1 MADNHQPPSRS
12 STSEAPP
19 TNGPIPLFDVQLRFL
34 NDSYFSF
41 FNERKRIEENYV
53 ESLLKLYKKIKSID
67 SFLDDR
73 SDMSTARVAWA
84 EVRENVERE
93 AQARQAFLHTLNSD
107 IINPLTSLKDTQER
121 TRKRIKED
129 LKESTAAYNEYAEVT
144 LPKLKLRYT
153 KKFAEVEESKRIAA
167 NPPTSPTMPTP
178 DYQGLTT
185 RSPGPTRPIVTAPQ
199 PLRAL
204 DRRPSGSAPGA
215 RNRSPSSNTAF
226 ADLAQQG
233 KKQLNTLMGFLDK
246 SGSVKESLGGRENNN
261 ALRTVRAK
269 RELEEADKDY
279 RKAVYWLETLR
290 LRRTKILESGYNS
303 LSMFVEEC
311 STTVKVALE
320 RYTDN
325 MTATTTTQTQLS
337 AHARGLVNKISPE
350 KDRNRFT
357 SYIPRSLAS
366 AIPDPILYQHGQ
378 VGECHDLVFGFSLL
392 DYATTK
398 NLPEN
403 EIPKIIKVCIAEID
417 KRGLDSEGIYRVSG
431 RHAIVQ
437 MLQHEYEKD
446 EATFQFRPKDDIY
459 AVASLLK
466 LYFRELP
473 EPVFRFSL
481 QDRIQH
487 TQDIADHHSNNFA
500 LLRSKMRRLPAVH
513 YATLKALVE
522 HLARVTANSDKN
534 KMDPKNLAIVFG
546 SVIFGEEEI
555 PKTGDLLSVQ
565 QWNDSL
571 MEDLINNAHT
581 LFFDDS
587 VQNNTHPLPAPPPGE
602 PTPVYSYGS
611 KTTKVVSIPPP
622 LRNIGIPPNS
632 EDFTPKLPPRPMNS
646 IHPFARG
653 PSSPTKE
660 RMSTDDTMGPP
671 PLPSRVGIA
680 HSQGSQAGDTTP
692 PPSTLASATSSVFET
707 DESESVNG
715 GESLT
720 RTSSIADPRSPAL
733 PVIGESESGE
743 IMKTV
748 IPSSSSERPS
758 SPHS

>member
-1 MADNHQPPSRS
+1 MADNHLPPSRS

-34 NDSYFSF
+34 SDSYLSF
-41 FNERKRIEENYV
+41 FNERKRIEETYV
-53 ESLLKLYKKIKSID
+53 DSLLKLYRKIKSID

-73 SDMSTARVAWA
+73 SDMSTARIAWA

-93 AQARQAFLHTLNSD
+93 AQARQAFLHTLISD

-129 LKESTAAYNEYAEVT
+129 LKESTSAYNEYAEVT
-144 LPKLKLRYT
+144 LPKLKTRYT

-167 NPPTSPTMPTP
+167 NPPTSPTLPTP
-178 DYQGLTT
+178 DYQALK
-185 RSPGPTRPIVTAPQ
+185 SPGPTRPTVTAPQ

-226 ADLAQQG
+226 SDLAQQG
-233 KKQLNTLMGFLDK
+233 KKQLNSLMGFLDK

-269 RELEEADKDY
+269 RELEEADKEY

-311 STTVKVALE
+311 STAVKIALE

-337 AHARGLVNKISPE
+337 AHASGLVNKISPE
-350 KDRNRFT
+350 KDRNRFA

-398 NLPEN
+398 NLPEE
-403 EIPKIIKVCIAEID
+403 EIPKIIRVCIAEID

-446 EATFQFRPKDDIY
+446 EANFQFSSKEDIY
-459 AVASLLK
+459 AVASLMK
-466 LYFRELP
+466 LYLRELP

-522 HLARVTANSDKN
+522 HLARVAANSDKN

-546 SVIFGEEEI
+546 SVIFGEDEI

-581 LFFDDS
+581 LFSEDS
-587 VQNNTHPLPAPPPGE
+587 VQNNNTHPLPAPPPGE
-602 PTPVYSYGS
+602 PAPVYSYGS
-611 KTTKVVSIPPP
+611 KTTKIVSIPPP
-622 LRNIGIPPNS
+622 LRNTGLSPNS
-632 EDFTPKLPPRPMNS
+632 EDFTPKLPPRPNHS
-646 IHPFARG
+646 IHPSARG

-660 RMSTDDTMGPP
+660 RMVVDQP
-671 PLPSRVGIA
+671 PLPSRAGPA
-680 HSQGSQAGDTTP
+680 QSPRSQAGDSTP
-692 PPSTLASATSSVFET
+692 PPSPPQSATSSVFET
-707 DESESVNG
+707 DESNSVNG

-720 RTSSIADPRSPAL
+720 RTSSIADQRSPVL
-733 PVIGESESGE
+733 PAIGESESGE
-743 IMKTV
+743 MVKAV
-748 IPSSSSERPS
+748 VPPEGQSPSQS
-758 SPHS
+758 